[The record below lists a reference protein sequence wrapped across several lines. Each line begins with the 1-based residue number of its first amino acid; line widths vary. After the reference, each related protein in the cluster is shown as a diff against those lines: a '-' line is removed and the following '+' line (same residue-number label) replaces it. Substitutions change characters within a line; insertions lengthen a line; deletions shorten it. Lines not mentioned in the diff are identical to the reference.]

1 MKLNLI
7 QKIMLRRLLKKES
20 PDSYKT
26 SAPEEEQMKYDYA
39 YIHGSTEEHNDALIL
54 SWDEPN
60 DLVNYM
66 WWPEDAHGVRGTEAT
81 CSSSDIIWGTL
92 NVRHRYRTWDIRY
105 SSIREAY
112 LHDLCFLPLIK
123 WRLQKIRN
131 TFLRPV
137 NADHRILI
145 LKTIIEM
152 YDKQESIT
160 THELLARIHG
170 SAIRLSGEYYR
181 LQQNLQFLLDS
192 LKDSGDLMYKNEDD
206 PIHFFGHGEI
216 APTPKSLSTIA
227 QHNEESRRHKDMVK
241 MSKRQLWVG
250 WAMFTLAAVTL
261 TVELG
266 KLLKLW
272 E

>member
-1 MKLNLI
+1 MKLNSS

-20 PDSYKT
+20 PDSYTT
-26 SAPEEEQMKYDYA
+26 SAPEEEQIDYDFIYV
-39 YIHGSTEEHNDALIL
+39 HGSTNEHKDALLL

-81 CSSSDIIWGTL
+81 CPSSDLIWDTL
-92 NVRHRYRTWDIRY
+92 NVRQRYRTWDIRY
-105 SSIREAY
+105 STIREAY
-112 LHDLCFLPLIK
+112 LHDVCHLPLIK

-131 TFLRPV
+131 IFLRPV
-137 NADHRILI
+137 NADHIIRI

-152 YDKQESIT
+152 HDKQESIT

-181 LQQNLQFLLDS
+181 LQKNLEFLLDS
-192 LKDSGDLMYKNEDD
+192 LKDSGDLVYKNEGD
-206 PIHFFGHGEI
+206 PMHFFGHGEI

-227 QHNEESRRHKDMVK
+227 TYNEDSRRHKDMVK
-241 MSKRQLWVG
+241 MSGRQLWVG

-261 TVELG
+261 IIELG
-266 KLLKLW
+266 KQFKLW